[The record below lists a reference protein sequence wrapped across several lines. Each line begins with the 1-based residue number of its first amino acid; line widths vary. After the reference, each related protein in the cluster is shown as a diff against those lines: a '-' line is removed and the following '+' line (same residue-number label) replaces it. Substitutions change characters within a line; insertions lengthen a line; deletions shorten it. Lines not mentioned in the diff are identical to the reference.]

1 MSLLNLEYITNQEGQ
16 PTAVVIPI
24 EIWRQL
30 LPTDNISLENLS
42 EAIEDYCLNKAMDEG
57 KNTPLYSRAEALAF
71 LED

>member
-1 MSLLNLEYITNQEGQ
+1 MPLLNLEYITNQEGQ

-30 LPTDNISLENLS
+30 LPTDNFSLENLS
-42 EAIEDYCLNKAMDEG
+42 EAIEDYCLHKAMDEG
-57 KNTPLYSRAEALAF
+57 KNTPLYSRAEAIAF

>member
-1 MSLLNLEYITNQEGQ
+1 MPLLNLEYITNQEGQ

-57 KNTPLYSRAEALAF
+57 KNTPLYSPAEALAF

>member
-1 MSLLNLEYITNQEGQ
+1 MPLLNLEYITNKEGQ

>member
-30 LPTDNISLENLS
+30 LPIDNTSLENLS

-57 KNTPLYSRAEALAF
+57 KNTPLYSHAEALAF

>member
-1 MSLLNLEYITNQEGQ
+1 MPLLNLEYITNQEGQ
-16 PTAVVIPI
+16 PTAVIIPI

-30 LPTDNISLENLS
+30 LPTDNFSLENLS
-42 EAIEDYCLNKAMDEG
+42 EAIEDYCLHKAMDEG

>member
-1 MSLLNLEYITNQEGQ
+1 MPPLNLEYITNQEGQ

-24 EIWRQL
+24 EIWRQI
-30 LPTDNISLENLS
+30 LPTDNFSLENLS
-42 EAIEDYCLNKAMDEG
+42 EAIEDYCLHKAMDEG

>member
-1 MSLLNLEYITNQEGQ
+1 MPLLNLEYITNQEGQ

-30 LPTDNISLENLS
+30 LPTDNFSLENLS
-42 EAIEDYCLNKAMDEG
+42 EAIEDYCLSKAMDEG
-57 KNTPLYSRAEALAF
+57 KNTPLYSRAEAIAF

>member
-1 MSLLNLEYITNQEGQ
+1 MPLLNLEYITNQEGQ

-42 EAIEDYCLNKAMDEG
+42 EAIEDYCLHKAMDEG
-57 KNTPLYSRAEALAF
+57 KNTPLYSRAEALDF

>member
-1 MSLLNLEYITNQEGQ
+1 MTTLNFEYLTNKEGQ

-30 LPTDNISLENLS
+30 LPIDNASLEDLS
-42 EAIEDYCLNKAMDEG
+42 EAIEDYCLNKAIDEG
-57 KNTPLYSRAEALAF
+57 KNTLLYSRAEALAF

>member
-1 MSLLNLEYITNQEGQ
+1 MPLLNLEYITNQEGQ

-42 EAIEDYCLNKAMDEG
+42 EAIEDYCLSKAMDEG

>member
-24 EIWRQL
+24 EIWRQI
-30 LPTDNISLENLS
+30 LPADNFSLENLS
-42 EAIEDYCLNKAMDEG
+42 EAIEDYCLHKAMDEG

>member
-30 LPTDNISLENLS
+30 FPIDNISLENLS

>member
-30 LPTDNISLENLS
+30 LPIDNISLENLG
-42 EAIEDYCLNKAMDEG
+42 EAIEDYCLSKAMDEG
-57 KNTPLYSRAEALAF
+57 KHTPLYSRAEALAF

>member
-1 MSLLNLEYITNQEGQ
+1 MLNLEYLTNQDGQ

-30 LPTDNISLENLS
+30 LPFENASLENLS
-42 EAIEDYCLNKAMDEG
+42 DAIEDYCLNKAMDEG
-57 KNTPLYSRAEALAF
+57 KKSPLYSQDEAKAF